1 MKRIAI
7 FLGHPAHFHL
17 FKNTAKALANDG
29 YDVLFLIKRKDIVE
43 DLAKESGCQYVVVR
57 DKERTDSGK
66 IGLIWSLIRMDC
78 KVAKAL
84 RKFKP
89 LLLAG
94 TYTPF
99 LSRWTGVPVISCNED
114 DADVVPR
121 FAKMSY
127 PYANDILTPIVCD
140 NGKWNEKSIKFASY
154 HELAYLH
161 PNNFSPNKQVVEK
174 YFSADK
180 PYFIIR
186 FAKLSAHHDNGIK
199 GIGVEMAMHLVELL
213 KPHGDI
219 YITSERPLETQLEPY
234 RIKIDPIDMHHVMA
248 FSSLYIGDS
257 QTMAA
262 EAGVLGVP
270 FIRFNDFVGR
280 IGYLNELEDVYR
292 LGFGIKASDEGSEV
306 KMYHILEE
314 LLSMPDLKEEW
325 GKRRKKMLS
334 EKIDYARFL
343 TWFIENYPDSHKIMK
358 ENPDYQYR
366 FR

>member
-17 FKNTAKALANDG
+17 FKNTAKSLSNDG
-29 YDVLFLIKRKDIVE
+29 YDVVFLIKRKDIVE
-43 DLAKESGCQYVVVR
+43 DLARESGYNYVVVR
-57 DKERTDSGK
+57 DKERTDTGK
-66 IGLIWSLIRMDC
+66 LGLIKSLVSMDL
-78 KVAKAL
+78 KVARAL
-84 RKFKP
+84 RKYKP
-89 LLLAG
+89 QMLVG

-121 FAKMSY
+121 FANMSY
-127 PYANDILTPIVCD
+127 PYAADILTPVVCD
-140 NGKWNEKSIKFASY
+140 NGKWNEKSIKYASY

-161 PNNFSPNKQVVEK
+161 PNNFTPDKKIVEK
-174 YFSADK
+174 YFSVDK

-186 FAKLSAHHDNGIK
+186 FAKLSAHHDSGIK
-199 GIGVEMAMHLVELL
+199 GISVENALRLVEILQ
-213 KPHGDI
+213 PHGDI
-219 YITSERPLETQLEPY
+219 YITSERPLEPQLEPY

-280 IGYLNELEDVYR
+280 IGYLRELEDVYH
-292 LGFGIKASDEGSEV
+292 LGFGIRASESGSAE
-306 KMYHILEE
+306 KMYEVVKQ
-314 LLSMPDLKEEW
+314 LLSMPDRKEEW
-325 GKRRKKMLS
+325 QRRLKKMLS
-334 EKIDYARFL
+334 EKIDYAQFL
-343 TWFIENYPDSHKIMK
+343 TWFLENYPESQKIMK
-358 ENPDYQYR
+358 ETPDYQWR
-366 FR
+366 FK

>member
-17 FKNTAKALANDG
+17 FKNTANALSRDG
-29 YDVLFLIKRKDIVE
+29 YEVLFLIKRKDILE
-43 DLAKESGCQYVVVR
+43 SLAKESGYNYVVVR
-57 DKERTDSGK
+57 DKERKNSGK
-66 IGLIWSLIRMDC
+66 TGLIVSLIEMDW
-78 KVAKAL
+78 KVAKVL
-84 RKFKP
+84 RSFKP
-89 LLLAG
+89 LLLVG

-114 DADVVPR
+114 DAEVVPR

-127 PYANDILTPIVCD
+127 PYAKDILTPMVCD
-140 NGKWNEKSIKFASY
+140 NGKWNDKSIKYASY

-161 PNNFSPNKQVVEK
+161 PNNFIPDKRVVEK
-174 YFSADK
+174 YFSTDR

-186 FAKLSAHHDNGIK
+186 FARLSAHHDQGIK
-199 GIGVEMAMHLVELL
+199 GIGVEMAIRIIKML
-213 KPHGDI
+213 KPYGDI

-270 FIRFNDFVGR
+270 FVRYNDFVGR
-280 IGYLNELEDVYR
+280 IGYLRELEDVYH
-292 LGFGIKASDEGSEV
+292 LGYGIKASEQGSEE
-306 KMYHILEE
+306 KMLNVVRE
-314 LLSMPDLKEEW
+314 LLAMPDRWEMW
-325 GKRRKKMLS
+325 QDRRQKMLR
-334 EKIDYARFL
+334 EKIDYAQFL
-343 TWFIENYPDSHKIMK
+343 TWFLENYPESRMIMK
-358 ENPDYQYR
+358 ENPDYQIR
-366 FR
+366 FK

>member
-17 FKNTAKALANDG
+17 FKNTANTLSKDG

-43 DLAKESGCQYVVVR
+43 ELAKESGYPYTVVR
-57 DKERTDSGK
+57 NKERKDSGK
-66 IGLIWSLIRMDC
+66 LGLVWSLIQMDYN
-78 KVAKAL
+78 VFKAL
-84 RKFKP
+84 RKYKP
-89 LLLAG
+89 VLLAG

-99 LSRWTGVPVISCNED
+99 LSKWTGIPVISCNED

-127 PYANDILTPIVCD
+127 PYAKDILTPMVCD
-140 NGKWNEKSIKFASY
+140 NGKWNEKSIKYASY

-161 PNNFSPNKQVVEK
+161 PNNFIPERQVVER
-174 YFSADK
+174 YFPTDT

-199 GIGVEMAMHLVELL
+199 GINTEIAQKLIDIL
-213 KPHGDI
+213 KPYGRI
-219 YITSERPLETQLEPY
+219 YITSERALEPQFEPY
-234 RIKIDPIDMHHVMA
+234 RIKINTLDMHHVMA
-248 FSSLYIGDS
+248 FSDLYIGDS

-270 FIRFNDFVGR
+270 FVRFNDFVGR
-280 IGYLNELEDVYR
+280 IGYLRELEDVYQ
-292 LGFGIKASDEGSEV
+292 LGYGIKASEKGSAE
-306 KMYHILEE
+306 KMYAVVSKLLDMPERKE
-314 LLSMPDLKEEW
+314 LW
-325 GKRRKKMLS
+325 QQRRQKMLS
-334 EKIDYARFL
+334 EKIDYAQFL
-343 TWFIENYPDSHKIMK
+343 TWFIENYPESRKIMK

-366 FR
+366 FK

>member
-17 FKNTAKALANDG
+17 FKNTANSLSKDG

-66 IGLIWSLIRMDC
+66 LGLILSLVQMDC

-84 RKFKP
+84 RKYKP
-89 LLLAG
+89 VLLAG

-127 PYANDILTPIVCD
+127 PYAKDILTPVVCD
-140 NGKWNEKSIKFASY
+140 NGKWNEKSIKYASY

-161 PNNFSPNKQVVEK
+161 PNNFTPDKKVVEK
-174 YFSADK
+174 YFSTER

-186 FAKLSAHHDNGIK
+186 FAKLSAHHDSGIK
-199 GIGVEMAMHLVELL
+199 GIDVDMALRLVEIL
-213 KPHGDI
+213 KPHGDV
-219 YITSERPLETQLEPY
+219 YITSERPLETQLEPC

-248 FSSLYIGDS
+248 FADLYIGDS

-270 FIRFNDFVGR
+270 FVRFNDFVGR
-280 IGYLNELEDVYR
+280 IGYLRELEDVYH
-292 LGFGIKASDEGSEV
+292 LGYGIKASEQGSDD
-306 KMYHILEE
+306 KMYSVVKE
-314 LLSMPDLKEEW
+314 LLVMSDRKVIW
-325 GKRRKKMLS
+325 QQRRQKMLS
-334 EKIDYARFL
+334 EKIDYAQFL
-343 TWFIENYPDSHKIMK
+343 TWFIENYPESHMIMK
-358 ENPDYQYR
+358 DNPDYQYR
-366 FR
+366 FK